1 MAATTST
8 PITMLQLPE
17 LIGSTIRG
25 MTEFQ
30 AGPALEAMEIL
41 AVSDTK
47 RRFQTGTDPNGR
59 VWMPLAHN
67 RIISR
72 GADKPLRDTGILMA
86 SVTAKASRTELV
98 VGTNLAHAG
107 VHQWGATIRPTKA
120 KFLSI
125 PMTKEAKYAGSPRRF
140 PRELHPRINR
150 RGTGGVLIEINGDVE
165 IVQYVLTKQV
175 VVPARPFL
183 GFSREFLGQA
193 EQILCDIAVRHMGL
207 GDSGAGRGGVIPFG
221 GAGGMPMRRAA

>member
-1 MAATTST
+1 MAATTTT
-8 PITMLQLPE
+8 PITILELPR
-17 LIGSTIRG
+17 LIGDTIRG
-25 MTEFQ
+25 MNDFQ
-30 AGPALEAMEIL
+30 AGPALKAMEIL

-47 RRFQTGTDPNGR
+47 RRFQTGTDPRGH

-72 GADKPLRDTGILMA
+72 GSDKPLRDTGTLMA
-86 SVTAKASRTELV
+86 SVTAKATRTELV
-98 VGTNLAHAG
+98 VGSNLAHAG
-107 VHQWGATIRPTKA
+107 VHQWGATIRPVKG

-150 RGTGGVLIEINGDVE
+150 KGTGGVLIEINGDIE
-165 IVQYVLTKQV
+165 IVQYVLTKRV

-193 EQILCDIAVRHMGL
+193 EAILCDMAVRHMRLPGEQQSGQGQFNAGL
-207 GDSGAGRGGVIPFG
+207 
-221 GAGGMPMRRAA
+221 PMRRAA